1 MLHAYSAEDRR
12 ALEKQSDEMLKSSQ
26 GAEAD
31 AWNFTTAGQQS
42 SPRPSDSTSIVK
54 EENPMKTRMQILAA
68 FIGLLFGASFA
79 ARATQQSANSN
90 SQSHGQMSGNHSKM
104 MKSCQDN
111 MQSMM
116 QSNDKVK
123 ATIEDAKKSNDPAKM
138 RAALDDAEKSID
150 RMNQHMNSCM
160 TMMNMMPGM
169 HGMGMSDHMKGM
181 SGQQK
186 PESSPSSTPPK

>member
-1 MLHAYSAEDRR
+1 
-12 ALEKQSDEMLKSSQ
+12 
-26 GAEAD
+26 
-31 AWNFTTAGQQS
+31 
-42 SPRPSDSTSIVK
+42 
-54 EENPMKTRMQILAA
+54 MKTQMQILAA
-68 FIGLLFGASFA
+68 FIGLLFGASFDAKA
-79 ARATQQSANSN
+79 AQQSANSN
-90 SQSHGQMSGNHSKM
+90 SQSQGRQMSGNHSKM

-150 RMNQHMNSCM
+150 GMNQHMNSCM
-160 TMMNMMPGM
+160 SMMNMMQGM